1 MALNGLPL
9 INGKAYEFADITCI
23 VLGTPIV
30 GVTAIEYGEEDNI
43 ENVYATGRY
52 PVARGFG
59 QIEPSAKVTILMNE
73 VMSIVAVAPNG
84 RLQDIPEFDII
95 VTFTDANL
103 IPIVHKIRNCRFK
116 KNMITS
122 ATGDTSIPVELDLI
136 VSHIEFV

>member
-1 MALNGLPL
+1 MAQNGLPL

-23 VLGTPIV
+23 ILGTPII
-30 GVTAIEYGEEDNI
+30 GVTAIEYGETDNI

-59 QIEPSAKVTILMNE
+59 QIEPSANITILMNE
-73 VMSIVAVAPNG
+73 VMNIVSVAPNG

-103 IPIVHKIRNCRFK
+103 IPVVHKIRNCRFK
-116 KNMITS
+116 TNMITS
-122 ATGDTSIPVELDLI
+122 ATGDTSIPMDLELI
-136 VSHIEFV
+136 ISHIEFV